1 MGGIMSADNTAPEP
15 AVPDS
20 PSAGDDKLV
29 GIDRVLAVLT
39 ELAAHPD
46 GIGLNEVASAVNSP
60 KSTAH
65 RALAALRKA
74 GFATQ
79 DGHGHYVLG
88 DKFLRMAFQYHEA
101 RPDHVRVQGVLRTL
115 AERFGETAHYTILDG
130 RSVVYRSKVDPPAGA
145 VKLTSTVGGRNP
157 AHATAAGKI
166 LLAYLLPDKK
176 AVREWVGATPLERRT
191 KNTKAS
197 IDSLHEELEMIREL
211 GYAVDDEEN
220 EPGINC
226 VALPVFLT
234 SPSVPSGSISISAVR
249 YRTPLASLV
258 EQLPIARS
266 IISDD
271 A

>member
-1 MGGIMSADNTAPEP
+1 MTVDDEVS
-15 AVPDS
+15 DS
-20 PSAGDDKLV
+20 PASSDDKLV

-39 ELAAHPD
+39 ELSAHPD
-46 GIGLNEVASAVNSP
+46 GIGLNEVAAAVNSP

-101 RPDHVRVQGVLRTL
+101 RPDHIRVQGVLRAL
-115 AERFGETAHYTILDG
+115 AEHFGETAHYTVLDG

-157 AHATAAGKI
+157 AHATGAGKA
-166 LLAYLLPDKK
+166 LLAYLLPDED
-176 AVREWVGATPLERRT
+176 AVRAWVGDTPLERRT
-191 KNTKAS
+191 KNTKATVE
-197 IDSLHEELEMIREL
+197 SLNQELAKIREL

-220 EPGINC
+220 EPGVNC
-226 VALPVFLT
+226 IALPVFLN

-249 YRTPLASLV
+249 YRTPLAKLI
-258 EQLPIARS
+258 EGLPEARR
-266 IISDD
+266 IIDGD